1 MTPLGQNG
9 CMTSITG
16 ERADQLAELTCDR
29 RAARYHEIAGW
40 WRSVDA
46 GEWFGKGYRAPS
58 AWIAAATREPVGA
71 CKRVLFIGQR
81 LTVMPEVAAQF
92 QLGLISEQAV
102 GLIADAWHED
112 VVAAFERDE
121 LLLLD
126 WAVNRPYA
134 EAKTMIEAWT
144 ASERSKSLEVEQA
157 DQFEARSISVTKLSL
172 KSMGNVAGQLDN
184 EGTALVRA
192 ALSMLVVPSEGDTR
206 TRGQRNADALV
217 TMARFTLAHFEQPVG
232 TKRRPPKADVMLSYE
247 SLLTGAGVSL
257 LDQHLITAESARRL
271 ACDAG
276 VHRMITHAG
285 SAIVDYGRRTRTV
298 PDALWRLLVERDR
311 GCRFAGCEVPA
322 EMCDAHHAIHW
333 ADDGESDQHNL
344 VLLCWFHHHVMH
356 EQHFSLEPLGAGHF
370 VLRSATGTMHEFS
383 PPRLDI
389 LTRPDR
395 LSLAPV

>member
-1 MTPLGQNG
+1 M
-9 CMTSITG
+9 
-16 ERADQLAELTCDR
+16 A
-29 RAARYHEIAGW
+29 
-40 WRSVDA
+40 V
-46 GEWFGKGYRAPS
+46 
-58 AWIAAATREPVGA
+58 ATREPIGT
-71 CKRVLFIGQR
+71 CKRVLYLGQR
-81 LTVMPEVAAQF
+81 LTVMPEVNGLF
-92 QLGLISEQAV
+92 RVGLISEQAV
-102 GLIADAWHED
+102 GMIADVWHESIVD
-112 VVAAFERDE
+112 AFQRDE
-121 LLLLD
+121 LLLVD
-126 WAVNRPYA
+126 WAVNRPFA
-134 EAKTMIEAWT
+134 EAKTMIEAWAAT
-144 ASERSKSLEVEQA
+144 ERKKSLEAEQA
-157 DQFEARSISVTKLSL
+157 DQFESRSFSVTKLSL

-192 ALSMLVVPSEGDTR
+192 ALSMLSVPSEGDTR

-217 TMARFTLAHFEQPVG
+217 TMARFTLAHIEQSVG

-247 SLLTGAGVSL
+247 SLLTGAGLSL
-257 LDQHLITAESARRL
+257 LDQHLITPESARRL

-285 SAIVDYGRRTRTV
+285 SAIVDYGRQTRTV

-333 ADDGESDQHNL
+333 ADDGKSDQHNL

-370 VLRSATGTMHEFS
+370 VLRSAAGTLHEFS
-383 PPRLDI
+383 PPRLDV
-389 LTRPDR
+389 LSRPGQ